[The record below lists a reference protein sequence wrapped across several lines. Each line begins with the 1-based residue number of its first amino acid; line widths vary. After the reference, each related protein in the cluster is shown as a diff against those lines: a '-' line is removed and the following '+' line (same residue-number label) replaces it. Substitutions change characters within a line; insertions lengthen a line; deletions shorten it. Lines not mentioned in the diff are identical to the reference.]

1 MRDAAWRDSGAVLPS
16 VDAALIE
23 PSVSLDETHEF
34 HPLLLAAVVLSPLL
48 LAALIGWLV
57 IGRS

>member
-1 MRDAAWRDSGAVLPS
+1 MGDAAWRDSGAVLPS
-16 VDAALIE
+16 TDAVLIE
-23 PSVSLDETHEF
+23 QSVSLDDTHQF

-57 IGRS
+57 VGNS